1 MKVNQLLDYF
11 KMNTFHLFFLMAL
24 LIGANGCKKTELA
37 PTGSLKINTT
47 SNADASYYLMTEAA
61 AGGSHLTLRDGNIS
75 GATSFVI
82 DDLNPGDYVL
92 GLSNNI
98 NHSQHAVQVTAGQQ
112 REYSF

>member
-1 MKVNQLLDYF
+1 MKANQSLEYF
-11 KMNTFHLFFLMAL
+11 KMNTFRLFFLLAL

-47 SNADASYYLMTEAA
+47 SKPSASYYLMTEAA
-61 AGGSHLTLRDGNIS
+61 AGGSHLTLRDGNVS
-75 GATSFVI
+75 GASSFVI

-92 GLSNNI
+92 GLNN
-98 NHSQHAVQVTAGQQ
+98 SQHAVQVTAGQQ